1 LNKRKEESK
10 SSFSF
15 LLVTLFFSFSK
26 RKEKGGKKKLEEKF
40 GYTDLCFQR
49 PILNQLDII
58 AACATIAIT
67 MASQSQSDAK
77 LIYLVKIW

>member
-1 LNKRKEESK
+1 MPSNDKVICKVYFFLIV
-10 SSFSF
+10 SFDQTF
-15 LLVTLFFSFSK
+15 LLK
-26 RKEKGGKKKLEEKF
+26 EKF